1 MATAS
6 AEKIKELL
14 SNGLSNEVV
23 ATAVGVHPSYISQLM
38 SDEAFSAEVISR
50 RTQTLADVTVRDRS
64 WDGLEDKL
72 LAKMHELVDNQM
84 IYKPQDV
91 LRAVVVVNNAKR
103 RGNTAQE
110 SLVVHQNIVNLNI
123 PAQVLNTYTKN
134 ITGEVIEVTSP
145 EGQQQTLVTMPAA
158 TLMSKLAEQHQG
170 KKEYDQIRK
179 YLPASEG
186 AGTEG

>member
-14 SNGLSNEVV
+14 SNGLSNDVV
-23 ATAVGVHPSYISQLM
+23 ATAVGVHPSYVSQLM
-38 SDEAFSAEVISR
+38 SDEVFSAEVIAR

-72 LAKMHELVDNQM
+72 LIRMHEIVDNQM

-91 LRAVVVVNNAKR
+91 IRALVVVNNAKR

-110 SLVVHQNIVNLNI
+110 SLVVHQNIVNLSI
-123 PAQVLNTYTKN
+123 PAAVVNNYTKN
-134 ITGEVIEVTSP
+134 ITGEVVEVTSP
-145 EGQQQTLVTMPAA
+145 DGQQQTLVTMQAA

-179 YLPASEG
+179 YLPTSESS
-186 AGTEG
+186 